1 MLSNLNT
8 NMKVLIGISSIAI
21 LGILYSIIKNYFSS
35 KNKMVEEQT
44 KQKSNPKENVLKE
57 NDLNELKNI
66 STNIESLHNTHRDH
80 MDKMNDHMN
89 NVEEHHNFLNDTL
102 HNVRR
107 NKKTIVLDNNNTDY
121 DNTTGV
127 LTIKNDIVKSE
138 LGFPYAIYS
147 IVFVSATIPKTS
159 RNTSSVKL
167 LVIDSALQQF
177 LGNSDI
183 LSIIPLEH
191 TSGTSNNE
199 DFSHYTVANIN
210 HNIIRNPVSEQTLTL
225 KLLQAD
231 GITHH
236 DLTSKQYSITIEIV
250 VGQGIQVSENG
261 NTSLP

>member
-1 MLSNLNT
+1 
-8 NMKVLIGISSIAI
+8 MKVLIGISSIAI
-21 LGILYSIIKNYFSS
+21 LGILYSIIKNYFSP
-35 KNKMVEEQT
+35 KNKMIEGQT
-44 KQKSNPKENVLKE
+44 KQIKSNPLKE
-57 NDLNELKNI
+57 NEKENNLINELKNI
-66 STNIESLHNTHRDH
+66 STNIDSLHNTHRDH
-80 MDKMNDHMN
+80 MDRMNEHMN
-89 NVEEHHNFLNDTL
+89 NVDEHHNFLNETH

-121 DNTTGV
+121 DNTTGE
-127 LTIKNDIVKSE
+127 LTIKNDMAENE

-159 RNTSSVKL
+159 SNTSSVKL

-236 DLTSKQYSITIEIV
+236 DLTSKHYSITIEIV
-250 VGQGIQVSENG
+250 ADQGIQVPENG
-261 NTSLP
+261 SASLP